1 MATTP
6 AAAPAAAAD
15 SPPRPKGLRLLAAAF
30 TNRKT
35 GVMLVLG
42 MASGLPYA
50 LLLGTLYAW
59 LGETGVDLETMG
71 VFSLIGLAYAF
82 KFLWSPLVDRL
93 RLPVLWRLGRRRGW
107 LVPIQ
112 ALVGAALIALSALD
126 PNTSLG
132 LFSLLAGIA
141 AFASATQDI
150 VIDAWRVEVAD
161 DVATLDLLS
170 AVYQLGYRLA
180 ALAGGALALV
190 LAARIGWPAVYFWMG
205 LFMLFAM
212 LASWF
217 APDTRWQPGDA
228 LAGDT
233 SGLPLKVRAVA
244 LAIVGALWGWALFT
258 VIVFMVQSLGAAPA
272 DRPDAG
278 EFIKLYGPLI
288 VIATVVIPAIVAA
301 VLDGWRR
308 DGRYAGGNA
317 GREERRMGAL
327 DHAFRALIEPLAEL
341 VGRLRWAAILVLA
354 IILTYRLTDSVWG
367 PFALPFYLQELKY
380 TNDEVAIASK
390 FFGVGMTMAG
400 IALGAISFATIG
412 RMATLVAAAAVAAAS
427 NLLYADLA
435 LGGRWLDVFGNASG
449 FYWLAER
456 FGSDDRFS
464 RLLLAITGENLSGGF
479 AGAAFVAYLSSI
491 TSKSHAAV
499 QYALLSSLTVLVGS
513 LGRAA
518 LGEKIDS
525 GGYAPVFFLTAGLG
539 LIAVVLC
546 AIEWVRTARQSAV
559 AARQSGASSLA
570 ASTDPA
576 R

>member
-1 MATTP
+1 VNEAGK
-6 AAAPAAAAD
+6 
-15 SPPRPKGLRLLAAAF
+15 RPTGLRLLGSAF
-30 TNRKT
+30 NNRKT
-35 GVMLVLG
+35 GTMLVLG
-42 MASGLPYA
+42 MAAGLPYA

-59 LGETGVDLETMG
+59 LGEAGVDLETMG

-82 KFLWSPLVDRL
+82 KFLWSPAVDRL
-93 RLPVLWRLGRRRGW
+93 RLPGFWRLGRRRGW

-112 ALVGAALIALSALD
+112 GLVGLTLIALSALD

-132 LFSLLAGIA
+132 MFSLLAGIA

-150 VIDAWRVEVAD
+150 VIDAWRVEAAD
-161 DVATLDLLS
+161 EVATLDLLS
-170 AVYQLGYRLA
+170 AIYQLGYRLA

-190 LAARIGWPAVYFWMG
+190 LAARIGWPSVYFWMG
-205 LFMLFAM
+205 VFMLGAM
-212 LASWF
+212 IASWF
-217 APDTRWQPGDA
+217 APDTPWEERDDTVSISADVPLRIRVIA
-228 LAGDT
+228 L
-233 SGLPLKVRAVA
+233 V
-244 LAIVGALWGWALFT
+244 IVGILWTASLGT
-258 VIVFMVQSLGAAPA
+258 VLTFMVMSLSA
-272 DRPDAG
+272 DADARPDATA
-278 EFIKLYGPLI
+278 FIKVAGPLI
-288 VIATVVIPAIVAA
+288 VIATVIVPAIVAA
-301 VLDGWRR
+301 VLDGWKR
-308 DGRYAGGNA
+308 DGRFIAGNTSGA
-317 GREERRMGAL
+317 RAHGAL
-327 DHAFRALIEPLAEL
+327 DHAYKALIEPLAEL

-400 IALGAISFATIG
+400 IALGAVSFALIG
-412 RMATLVAAAAVAAAS
+412 RMATLVFAATVAAAS

-435 LGGRWLDVFGNASG
+435 LGGAGLDIFGSASG
-449 FYWLAER
+449 FYGLAAQ

-464 RLLLAITGENLSGGF
+464 RLLLAIAGENLAGGF

-525 GGYAPVFFLTAGLG
+525 GGYAPVFFLTAALG
-539 LIAVVLC
+539 MIAVVLC
-546 AIEWVRTARQSAV
+546 IVEWIRTARYQ
-559 AARQSGASSLA
+559 
-570 ASTDPA
+570 PA
-576 R
+576 NPEPVH